1 MSPTL
6 QNELLRILN
15 TKQLTPH
22 FQPVIS
28 LTQRKIMGYEALIRG
43 PSDSPL
49 HSPFNLFETAD
60 RYDLSTKLEFLCRE
74 ITIARYASLNIHE
87 KLFIN
92 VSPTVLLG
100 SGFKTG
106 ETLRYLDKFGVDPRF
121 VVIELTEH
129 QPTDDY
135 NLMREAVNH
144 YRSMGFEIALDDL
157 GAGYSSLRLWSE
169 LLPEYVKI
177 DKHFIQGLHED
188 PVKLNFVRSI
198 QNIAAS
204 LNCNVIAEGIETK
217 EEFIAVEQ
225 LGITHAQGYYFARP
239 AATPLDDIDTTVFVT
254 TRVEHL
260 HPGQSNTTTAARI
273 AKVITPISAETS
285 ISRVMELFQQ
295 NPDLSILPL
304 MDNNIA
310 SGIIYRDIF
319 LSKLFSSRY
328 GIELYG
334 KKPISSFIDRMPL
347 FIDQNVSLA
356 EVSIS
361 VTSAM
366 RNDKAFIITN
376 NGEYVGVGTLLDLLE
391 NITQQQIQDAKHA
404 NPLTLLPGSV
414 PINEQINQLLT
425 RNTAFGIGYF
435 DLDNFKPFNDVYGY
449 SAGDDIIKAVANL
462 LSQFITAEDGQVG
475 HIGGDDFIVI
485 FTCADWLAR
494 CISILQAFESIVPRY
509 YKDEDI
515 KAGGIHAENRAGE
528 KCFFPLISLSV
539 GLISPESTRECQ
551 SHVEI
556 ADLATAGKKMAKK
569 IPGNSYFVDQRM
581 HV

>member
-22 FQPVIS
+22 FQPIVS

-49 HSPFNLFETAD
+49 HSPFNLFETAE
-60 RYDLSTKLEFLCRE
+60 RYDLSTRLEFLCRE
-74 ITIARYASLNIHE
+74 ITIARYASLDMHE

-92 VSPTVLLG
+92 VSPAVLLG
-100 SGFKTG
+100 PGFKTG
-106 ETLRYLDKFGVDPRF
+106 ETLRLLDQFGVDPRF

-129 QPTDDY
+129 QPIDNY

-188 PVKLNFVRSI
+188 PVKFNFVRSI
-198 QNIAAS
+198 QNIAGS

-217 EEFIAVEQ
+217 EEFIAIEK

-239 AATPLDDIDTTVFVT
+239 AATPIVAVDYTVFT
-254 TRVEHL
+254 TPHAEPLR
-260 HPGQSNTTTAARI
+260 PAQSNTATAARI
-273 AKVITPISAETS
+273 AKAVTPIFAETPISN
-285 ISRVMELFQQ
+285 VMALFQQ
-295 NPDLSILPL
+295 NSDLTILPL
-304 MDNNIA
+304 VDNSIA
-310 SGIIYRDIF
+310 TGIIYRDKF

-334 KKPISSFIDRMPL
+334 KKPISSFIDNTPL
-347 FIDQNVSLA
+347 YVDQNMPLA
-356 EVSIS
+356 EVSKS

-366 RNDKAFIITN
+366 RNDKAFIITH
-376 NGEYVGVGTLLDLLE
+376 NGAYAGIGTLLDLLE
-391 NITQQQIQDAKHA
+391 NITRQQIQDAKHA

-414 PINEQINQLLT
+414 PINDRINQLLS
-425 RNTAFGIGYF
+425 NKTAFGIGYF

-462 LSQFITAEDGQVG
+462 LSQLIPPEDGQVG
-475 HIGGDDFIVI
+475 HIGGDDLIVI

-494 CISILQAFESIVPRY
+494 CLSILHRFESIVPRY
-509 YKDEDI
+509 YNDDDVSSC
-515 KAGGIHAENRAGE
+515 GIHAENRIGE

-539 GLISPESTRECQ
+539 GLISPESTRLCH
-551 SHVEI
+551 SHVDI

-569 IPGNSYFVDQRM
+569 IPGNSYFVDQRIPA
-581 HV
+581 